1 MKAVKRVAAAAF
13 ALWCLVGAA
22 CAKAPELSAESAV
35 LMDAASGR
43 VLYERNA
50 RQPRDI
56 ASITKLMTALVAVE
70 HSDSLDE
77 IVTIQPQWTGVE
89 GSSIYL
95 KPGEQISLRT
105 LLYGLLLQ
113 SGNDAAVA
121 IAAHCAGDVE
131 TFVDWMNERAA
142 RLGMEQT
149 HFSNPNGLSEQ
160 DHYSTAYDMALLA
173 VACCGDPT
181 VAEIAATRSVTLE
194 GRTLTNHN
202 KLLWRYP
209 GCTGLKTGYTQL
221 AGRTLVSSAQREGQ
235 TLVAVTLCDP
245 DDWDDHTALFDYG
258 FSSYP
263 LKTLCSAGDTVAN
276 LPVSGSLT
284 SFVPVQ
290 AGESFAWPLAEGEQ
304 VEVRLELPD
313 SLETPVE
320 RGQSVGYLWFFLEG
334 EPLGRV
340 EMLTAGAV
348 SRDTVPETDS
358 IWERFL
364 DVLPGYGE

>member
-1 MKAVKRVAAAAF
+1 MKRFAAVLL
-13 ALWCLVGAA
+13 ALWCLL
-22 CAKAPELSAESAV
+22 PSAQALETSAQSAV

-43 VLYERNA
+43 VLYEKNA

-70 HSDSLDE
+70 RAEELNE

-95 KPGEQISLRT
+95 QPGEQVSLRA

-131 TFVDWMNERAA
+131 TFVGWMNERAVQ
-142 RLGMEQT
+142 LGMEQT
-149 HFSNPNGLSEQ
+149 HFANPNGLSQ
-160 DHYSTAYDMALLA
+160 QGHYSTAYDMALLA
-173 VACCGDPT
+173 AACCANPA
-181 VAEIAATRSVTLE
+181 VAEIAATRSITLE

-221 AGRTLVSSAQREGQ
+221 AGRTLVSSARRDGQ
-235 TLVAVTLCDP
+235 TLLAVTLDAP
-245 DDWDDHTALFDYG
+245 DDWDDHAALFDYG
-258 FSSYP
+258 FAEYP
-263 LKTLCSAGDTVAN
+263 LQTLCSAGDIIAR

-284 SFVPVQ
+284 AFVPVR
-290 AGESFAWPLAEGEQ
+290 AGKGFAWPLTEGEQ
-304 VEVRLELPD
+304 AETRLELPE
-313 SLETPVE
+313 SLEAPVE
-320 RGQSVGYLWFFLEG
+320 RGQGVGYLCFYLEG
-334 EPLGRV
+334 ELLGRV
-340 EMLTAGAV
+340 ELLAAAPV
-348 SRDTVPETDS
+348 SRDAVSEKIS
-358 IWERFL
+358 LWERL
-364 DVLPGYGE
+364 LQALPGFGE